1 MARNRPKKVGQ
12 YERPIRTPRIS
23 TVVIALVVLL
33 ILIILAFVLFR
44 S

>member
-1 MARNRPKKVGQ
+1 MAQNRPKKVGE
-12 YERPIRTPRIS
+12 YDRPIRTSR
-23 TVVIALVVLL
+23 TVPIFIALVVLL

>member
-1 MARNRPKKVGQ
+1 MAQNRPKKVGQ
-12 YERPIRTPRIS
+12 YERPIRTSRIPI
-23 TVVIALVVLL
+23 VVIALIILL